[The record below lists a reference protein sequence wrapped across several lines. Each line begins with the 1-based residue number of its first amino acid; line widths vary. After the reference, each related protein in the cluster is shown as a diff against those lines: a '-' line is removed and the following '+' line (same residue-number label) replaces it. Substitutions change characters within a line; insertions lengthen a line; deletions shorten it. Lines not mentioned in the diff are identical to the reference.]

1 MAQAAVTMGEQAVP
15 CCAVPEG
22 MDTSAMLK
30 YSQRWIFLLPS
41 VTSLARALTQTP
53 GSLPGSLLCSVS

>member
-1 MAQAAVTMGEQAVP
+1 MAQAAVTMGAQAVP

-22 MDTSAMLK
+22 MDTSAVLK

-41 VTSLARALTQTP
+41 VTSLVGALTQM
-53 GSLPGSLLCSVS
+53 PGSLLCSLS